1 MSAIVLFMK
10 VLVTGGAGYIG
21 SHAALR
27 LLSDGHAV
35 TIVDDL
41 SRGNRAA
48 VETLM
53 PLGDLCF
60 VETGL
65 ADRAGL
71 EQALR
76 ERSIDMVMHFAAK
89 AYVGE
94 SVDIPL
100 QYYRS
105 NTAGALNL
113 VEAMVTCGVDRMVF
127 SSTCATYGEPAPEH
141 IPMTEDCPQ
150 HPVNPYGRCKLA
162 VEWMLFDQLRARADG
177 DNAFAF
183 AALRYFNVA
192 GNDAEGRLGEDHTP
206 ETHLIPICLDTA
218 LGQREAVTI
227 FGTDYDTS
235 DGTCIRDYIHVAD
248 LVDAHVVVME
258 ALQPG
263 QALTYNLGIGNG
275 LSVRQVIDAC
285 RRVTG
290 IDYPVREGTR
300 RAGDP
305 PALYAAPAKIRSELG
320 WSARFTDLDE
330 IIATAWGW
338 RRDHPDGY
346 GR

>member
-1 MSAIVLFMK
+1 MN

-27 LLSDGHAV
+27 LMADGHTV
-35 TIVDDL
+35 TVIDDL
-41 SRGNRAA
+41 SRGNTGAIDVLRAA
-48 VETLM
+48 
-53 PLGDLCF
+53 GDVHF
-60 VETGL
+60 VKANIGDGKAV
-65 ADRAGL
+65 ADL
-71 EQALR
+71 LR
-76 ERSIDMVMHFAAK
+76 DRSIEVVMHFAAL
-89 AYVGE
+89 ALVGE
-94 SVDIPL
+94 SVQEPL
-100 QYYRS
+100 RYYR
-105 NTAGALNL
+105 NNLAGTVSLL
-113 VEAMVTCGVDRMVF
+113 EAMDACGVNRLVF
-127 SSTCATYGEPAPEH
+127 SSTCAIYGEPAPEY

-162 VEWMLFDQLRARADG
+162 VEWMLFDQLHARATG
-177 DNAFAF
+177 DRPFAF

-192 GNDAEGRLGEDHTP
+192 GNDPEGRLGEDHDP

-218 LGQREAVTI
+218 LGKHEAVTI
-227 FGTDYDTS
+227 FGTDYDTP
-235 DGTCIRDYIHVAD
+235 DGTCIRDYVHVND

-275 LSVRQVIDAC
+275 LSVRQVVDAC

-290 IDYPVREGTR
+290 IEFPVREGTR
-300 RAGDP
+300 REGDP
-305 PALYAAPAKIRSELG
+305 PALYAEPARIRSELG

-338 RRDHPDGY
+338 RRAHPDGY
-346 GR
+346 GP

>member
-1 MSAIVLFMK
+1 MN

-27 LLSDGHAV
+27 LMADGHTV
-35 TIVDDL
+35 TVIDNL
-41 SRGNRAA
+41 SRGNLGAIGVLRAA
-48 VETLM
+48 
-53 PLGDLCF
+53 GDLHF
-60 VETGL
+60 VE
-65 ADRAGL
+65 ADIGDGRAVAGL
-71 EQALR
+71 LR
-76 ERSIDMVMHFAAK
+76 DRSIEVVMHFAAL
-89 AYVGE
+89 AEVGE
-94 SVDIPL
+94 SVQEPL
-100 QYYRS
+100 RYYR
-105 NTAGALNL
+105 NNLAGTVSLL
-113 VEAMVTCGVDRMVF
+113 EAMDRCGVNRLVF

-150 HPVNPYGRCKLA
+150 RPVNPYGRCKLA

-192 GNDAEGRLGEDHTP
+192 GNDAEGRLGEDHDP

-218 LGQREAVTI
+218 LGKREVVTI
-227 FGTDYDTS
+227 FGTDYDTP

>member
-1 MSAIVLFMK
+1 MN

-27 LLSDGHAV
+27 LMADGHTV
-35 TIVDDL
+35 TVIDDL
-41 SRGNRAA
+41 SRGNTGAIDVLRAA
-48 VETLM
+48 
-53 PLGDLCF
+53 GDLHF
-60 VETGL
+60 VK
-65 ADRAGL
+65 ADIGDRKAVADL
-71 EQALR
+71 LR
-76 ERSIDMVMHFAAK
+76 DRSIEVVMHFAAL
-89 AYVGE
+89 AEVGE
-94 SVDIPL
+94 SVQEPL
-100 QYYRS
+100 RYYR
-105 NTAGALNL
+105 NNLAGTVSLL
-113 VEAMVTCGVDRMVF
+113 EAMDACGVNRMVF

-162 VEWMLFDQLRARADG
+162 VEWMLYDRLHARAAG
-177 DNAFAF
+177 DDAFAF

-192 GNDAEGRLGEDHTP
+192 GNDPEGRLGEDHDP

-218 LGQREAVTI
+218 LGKREAVTI
-227 FGTDYDTS
+227 FGTDYDTP
-235 DGTCIRDYIHVAD
+235 DGTCIRDYIHVTD

-275 LSVRQVIDAC
+275 LSVRQVIDTC
-285 RRVTG
+285 HRVTG

-300 RAGDP
+300 REGDP
-305 PALYAAPAKIRSELG
+305 PALYAEPAKIRTELG

-338 RRDHPDGY
+338 RRAHPDGY
-346 GR
+346 GP

>member
-1 MSAIVLFMK
+1 MN

-27 LLSDGHAV
+27 LMADGHAV
-35 TIVDDL
+35 TVIDNL
-41 SRGNRAA
+41 SRGNLGAIGVLRAA
-48 VETLM
+48 
-53 PLGDLCF
+53 GDVHF
-60 VETGL
+60 VE
-65 ADRAGL
+65 ADIGDGKAVADL
-71 EQALR
+71 LR
-76 ERSIDMVMHFAAK
+76 DRSIEVVMHFAAL
-89 AYVGE
+89 AEVGE
-94 SVDIPL
+94 SVQEPL
-100 QYYRS
+100 RYYR
-105 NTAGALNL
+105 NNLAGTVSLL
-113 VEAMVTCGVDRMVF
+113 EAMDACGVNRLVF
-127 SSTCATYGEPAPEH
+127 SSTCATYGEPAPQH

-162 VEWMLFDQLRARADG
+162 VEQMLFDQLHARADR
-177 DNAFAF
+177 DNPFAF

-192 GNDAEGRLGEDHTP
+192 GNDPEGRLGEDHDP

-218 LGQREAVTI
+218 LGKHEAVTI
-227 FGTDYDTS
+227 FGTDYDTP
-235 DGTCIRDYIHVAD
+235 DGTCIRDYIHVVD

-263 QALTYNLGIGNG
+263 QALAYNLGIGNG